1 MPDQVQSR
9 TLLETKGL
17 HMIIK
22 DLRVTPLRLETK
34 VPYVWSQGVE
44 HAFTVNLIE
53 IEAEDG
59 TIGYG
64 ETTAAPDADAQKI
77 ILQKLARS
85 YVGRSVFD
93 YIAAQEEAYRSN
105 FLVFGG
111 NMQRYANQ
119 LFCGLE
125 MAAMD
130 LQGKLFDRPVWELLG
145 GEKRKNVGYFY
156 FLQGQST
163 EELAADAKVGA
174 DAGHPIIYLKVG
186 VSPEYDVANI
196 KAIRAAVGPDL
207 RLRLD
212 ANEAWAPALA
222 LRMLR
227 AIEPYDVEY
236 IEQPTTSLSISSLKH
251 LKDRSPIALGAD
263 QSVFTIQEVY
273 QACAT
278 GAADM
283 IAVGPREIGGLRG
296 MMKASA
302 ICEGAGLTLCIHS
315 SMSSGIT
322 TCAEH
327 HVGRAAANLDD
338 GNQIMWQLL
347 KDNVI
352 ASPCLEPQKGI
363 LSLDARP
370 GLGFELDLD
379 VVAKAADAHR
389 SYVASQRQ

>member
-1 MPDQVQSR
+1 M
-9 TLLETKGL
+9 K
-17 HMIIK
+17 IK
-22 DLRVTPLRLETK
+22 DIRVTPLRLETK

-59 TIGYG
+59 TIGFG

-77 ILQKLARS
+77 ILLKLAKS
-85 YVGRSVFD
+85 YIDRSVFD
-93 YIAAQEEAYRSN
+93 ITTARDDAYKRN

-111 NMQRYANQ
+111 NMPRYANQ

-125 MAAMD
+125 MAALD
-130 LQGKLFDRPVWELLG
+130 LQGKLLGLPVWDLLG
-145 GEKRKNVGYFY
+145 GETRKNVGYFY

-163 EELAADAKVGA
+163 EELAADARAGA
-174 DAGHPIIYLKVG
+174 YAGHPIIYLKVG
-186 VSPEYDVANI
+186 ISPDYDLSNI
-196 KAIRAAVGPDL
+196 HAIREAIGPDY

-212 ANEAWAPALA
+212 ANEAWDPAMA
-222 LRMLR
+222 LRMIKT
-227 AIEPYDVEY
+227 IEPYNIEY
-236 IEQPTTSLSISSLKH
+236 IEQPTTSLSLLPLKH
-251 LKDRSPIALGAD
+251 LKERSPVSLGAD
-263 QSVFTIQEVY
+263 QSVFTLQDVY

-283 IAVGPREIGGLRG
+283 IAVGPREIGGLRA
-296 MMKASA
+296 MMKAAA

-315 SMSSGIT
+315 SMTTGIT

-327 HVGRAAANLDD
+327 HVCRAVANLDD

-347 KDNVI
+347 KDNII
-352 ASPCLEPQKGI
+352 AAPSLEPLKGV
-363 LSLDARP
+363 LSLEGRS

-379 VVAKAADAHR
+379 VVAKTADNHQR
-389 SYVASQRQ
+389 YVAEA

>member
-1 MPDQVQSR
+1 M
-9 TLLETKGL
+9 K
-17 HMIIK
+17 IK
-22 DLRVTPLRLETK
+22 DIRVTPLRLETR

-44 HAFTVNLIE
+44 NAFTVNLIE

-77 ILQKLARS
+77 ILLKLAKS
-85 YVGRSVFD
+85 FIGRSVFD
-93 YIAAQEEAYRSN
+93 IAAVRDEAYKRN

-111 NMQRYANQ
+111 NMPRYANQ

-130 LQGKLFDRPVWELLG
+130 LQGKLLNLPVWDLLG
-145 GEKRKNVGYFY
+145 GEQRKNVGYFY
-156 FLQGQST
+156 FLQGEST
-163 EELAADAKVGA
+163 EELVADAKAGA
-174 DAGHPIIYLKVG
+174 EAGHPIIYLKVG
-186 VSPEYDVANI
+186 ISPDYDLANI
-196 KAIRAAVGPDL
+196 RAIRDAIGPDH

-212 ANEAWAPALA
+212 ANEAWDPALG
-222 LRMLR
+222 LRMLK
-227 AIEPYDVEY
+227 AIEPYNIEY
-236 IEQPTTSLSISSLKH
+236 VEQPTTSLSLLPLKY

-263 QSVFTIQEVY
+263 QSVFTLQDVY

-283 IAVGPREIGGLRG
+283 IAVGPREIGGLRA
-296 MMKASA
+296 MLKAAA

-315 SMSSGIT
+315 SMTTGIT

-327 HVGRAAANLDD
+327 HIGRAAANLDD

-347 KDNVI
+347 KDNI
-352 ASPCLEPQKGI
+352 IDTPSLEPQKGV
-363 LSLDARP
+363 LSLEGRP
-370 GLGFELDLD
+370 GLGFDLNLD
-379 VVAKAADAHR
+379 VVAKTAH
-389 SYVASQRQ
+389 SHQQFAGTA